1 MAAQHNISPMMAKML
16 KIASRCRLN
25 ILISGGT
32 GSGKT
37 TLLNAM
43 SQMIDPAERI
53 VTIEDAAEL
62 QLQQP
67 HVVRL
72 ETRVANLEGD
82 GEITMRDLVKNSLRM
97 RPDRIILG
105 EVRGAEAVD
114 MLQAM
119 NTGHD
124 GSLGTIHANRPREAL
139 TRLENM
145 IGLAGINLPSKA
157 VRTQIAAAIDMIVQ
171 VSRMR
176 DGMRRITH
184 IMEIVGMEG
193 DVITTQDLYNYEF
206 EGEAEDGKL
215 RGSFK
220 SAGLRPHFLPKAAYF
235 GLDRALLETV

>member
-1 MAAQHNISPMMAKML
+1 ML

-25 ILISGGT
+25 VLVSGGT

-37 TLLNAM
+37 TMLNAL
-43 SQMIDPAERI
+43 SEMIDPGERI

-72 ETRVANLEGD
+72 ETRPPNVEGQ
-82 GEITMRDLVKNSLRM
+82 GEVSIRDLLKNSLRM

-105 EVRGAEAVD
+105 EVRGGEAID
-114 MLQAM
+114 LLQAM

-124 GSLGTIHANRPREAL
+124 GSLGTLHANKPREAL

-145 IGLAGINLPSKA
+145 IRLSGIDIPAAALR
-157 VRTQIAAAIDMIVQ
+157 VQIASAIDLIVH

-176 DGMRRITH
+176 DGRRRCTH
-184 IMEIVGMEG
+184 ITEVLGTEG
-193 DVITTQDLYNYEF
+193 DVITLQDLYLYHFSSLNDKGELVGEF
-206 EGEAEDGKL
+206 Q
-215 RGSFK
+215 S
-220 SAGLRPHFLPKAAYF
+220 SGLRPSFTDRAEYF
-235 GLDRALLETV
+235 GLDKPLLAAMG